1 MFSAIFGPDLKRR
14 VVAFC
19 MGIAICHRRK
29 FGHVSGVYSSPTRSR
44 RITPL
49 PESTLLDL
57 RLPYGK
63 ILSFCDVTLGCR
75 LVTVTCSLLWVRC
88 LFDWLAISDFGGKW
102 PLKSKFSKMSFRIHR
117 RDTVLSPNL
126 VKIGRCEVAERS
138 SGLPH
143 KKQYNIGFQPTMNDW
158 MNDLP
163 YVECGRLWGKMEAR
177 VTVTEVLP
185 PKAIAFKTRHTRM

>member
-88 LFDWLAISDFGGKW
+88 LFDRLAISDFGGKW
-102 PLKSKFSKMSFRIHR
+102 PLKSKLSKMSSGFMDGTPFCRQIWWKSA
-117 RDTVLSPNL
+117 VAKWP
-126 VKIGRCEVAERS
+126 KGR
-138 SGLPH
+138 LDYH
-143 KKQYNIGFQPTMNDW
+143 TKKQYNIGFQPTMNDW